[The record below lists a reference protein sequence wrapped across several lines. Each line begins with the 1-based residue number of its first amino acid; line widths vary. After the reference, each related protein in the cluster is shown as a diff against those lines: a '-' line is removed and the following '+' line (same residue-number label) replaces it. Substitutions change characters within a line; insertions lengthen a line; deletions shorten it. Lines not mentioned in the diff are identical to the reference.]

1 MILLDSLDEL
11 LCYQM
16 TVSVVTKTHELQM
29 YLKKKKQVLLALR
42 LLLILEKMRVASDN
56 GNFTELV

>member
-1 MILLDSLDEL
+1 
-11 LCYQM
+11 M